1 MYHVVFVAGI
11 LYYIYIIFK
20 INIFISHRNHDMIAW
35 YKTRNIIKEQRR
47 RDDSMARRNK
57 NKKNDYLLMDPTDDE
72 FK

>member
-1 MYHVVFVAGI
+1 MLCLLQVFIISI
-11 LYYIYIIFK
+11 LFTSYLNIIL
-20 INIFISHRNHDMIAW
+20 HRNHDMIAW